1 MHTRALV
8 LVLLLRPFLST
19 RITRTTVL
27 HPLPLFFATRQVWK
41 PKYAELRYGEFLYF
55 DDEPSFGERDDR
67 PFSASPDDDVAGGTP
82 LFAGLKTSHRGGDK
96 EGLKCIPL
104 HADALVCRV
113 LKMRDDGGDSVFELS
128 VKGSA
133 RRIWQVPH
141 HPSRTHTHTLSF
153 FYYSRFCVVCTCVV

>member
-1 MHTRALV
+1 M
-8 LVLLLRPFLST
+8 
-19 RITRTTVL
+19 
-27 HPLPLFFATRQVWK
+27 WK

-67 PFSASPDDDVAGGTP
+67 PFSVSPDDDVTGGTP
-82 LFAGLKTSHRGGDK
+82 LFAGLKTSHRSDK
-96 EGLKCIPL
+96 EGLKCISL
-104 HADALVCRV
+104 HADTLVCRV

-141 HPSRTHTHTLSF
+141 HPSRTHTRS
-153 FYYSRFCVVCTCVV
+153 SRFPI